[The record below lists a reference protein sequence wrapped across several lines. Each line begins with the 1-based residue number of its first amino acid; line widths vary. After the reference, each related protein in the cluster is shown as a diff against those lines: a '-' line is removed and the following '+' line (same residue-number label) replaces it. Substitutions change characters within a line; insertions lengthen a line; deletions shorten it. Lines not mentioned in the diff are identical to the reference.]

1 MTPRRAPGSRPLVLK
16 FGGSAFADLD
26 GYHRVARYA
35 VRRSAEEERPLVVV
49 VSAMSGTTGR
59 LQQTL
64 DALAADPPASAAAM
78 LLTTG
83 ETVSVALL
91 TAALDAQGVAAHP
104 VSAAGTGL
112 RAEGPPDRATVT
124 SADATALSR
133 ALADGGIAVVPG
145 GQAVDAHGR
154 TVMLGRNSSDLS
166 AVATAAMLGADTCEL
181 FSDVPG
187 VCTADPYL
195 VPEAR
200 TLSRISYEGVRRM
213 SRHGAKVV
221 HEGAVQWAER
231 AGVRVWCRPFPWGEG
246 AAGDT
251 GVGERLGVEPAEGG
265 VAGEGALV
273 RDPAGVVGDGAVGG
287 EQRAVGT
294 VVGAGPEAAAVVVHQ
309 GSEVW
314 SFRSGRE
321 RRAVAGRLRA
331 EGLPVTEFDTAGE
344 ICLTVPTGARGAA
357 RHLSGA
363 RRLDDLC
370 LVTALRADGRAD
382 HIAVPRSEAASEARR
397 RHAALYPSPAGATAP
412 PAAPPVKARSPHSDV
427 LVGSGPAS
435 APDDKRVD

>member
-1 MTPRRAPGSRPLVLK
+1 MTSRRTPGRRPLVLK

-35 VRRSAEEERPLVVV
+35 VRRSADEERPLVVV

-91 TAALDAQGVAAHP
+91 TAALDAQGVVAHP
-104 VSAAGTGL
+104 VPAASTGL
-112 RAEGPPDRATVT
+112 LAEGPPDRATVT

-133 ALADGGIAVVPG
+133 ALADGRIAVVPG

-246 AAGDT
+246 MRGDIE
-251 GVGERLGVEPAEGG
+251 VGERLGTAPG
-265 VAGEGALV
+265 AGAVV
-273 RDPAGVVGDGAVGG
+273 RDRAVAGDGAEGG

-309 GSEVW
+309 GSDVW

-321 RRAVAGRLRA
+321 CRAVAGRLRV
-331 EGLPVTEFDTAGE
+331 EGLSVTEFDTAGE

-357 RHLSGA
+357 RHLDGA

-382 HIAVPRSEAASEARR
+382 HLAVPRSEAAAEARR
-397 RHAALYPSPAGATAP
+397 RHAALYPSSGGATAP

-435 APDDKRVD
+435 PSAPDDKRVD

>member
-1 MTPRRAPGSRPLVLK
+1 MTPRPTPGSRPLVLK

-91 TAALDAQGVAAHP
+91 TAVLDAQGVAAHP
-104 VSAAGTGL
+104 VPASGTGL
-112 RAEGPPDRATVT
+112 LAEGPPDRATVT

-133 ALADGGIAVVPG
+133 ALADGRIAVVPG

-231 AGVRVWCRPFPWGEG
+231 ARVRVWCRPFPWSEG
-246 AAGDT
+246 AGADT
-251 GVGERLGVEPAEGG
+251 GVGERSGAEPEEGA
-265 VAGEGALV
+265 VAGEGA
-273 RDPAGVVGDGAVGG
+273 VVGDRAVGG

-309 GSEVW
+309 GSGVW

-382 HIAVPRSEAASEARR
+382 HIAVPRSEAAAEARR
-397 RHAALYPSPAGATAP
+397 RHAALYPSLAGATAP

-427 LVGSGPAS
+427 LVGSAS
-435 APDDKRVD
+435 APENKRVD

>member
-1 MTPRRAPGSRPLVLK
+1 MTGRRTPDSRPLVLK

-35 VRRSAEEERPLVVV
+35 VRRSTEEKRPLVVV

-64 DALAADPPASAAAM
+64 DALAADPPAHAAAM

-91 TAALDAQGVAAHP
+91 AAALDAEGTPACP
-104 VSAAGTGL
+104 LPAAGTGL
-112 RAEGPPDRATVT
+112 LAEGPVDRAGLT
-124 SADATALSR
+124 SASPEALSK
-133 ALADGGIAVVPG
+133 ALADWPIVVVPG
-145 GQAVDAHGR
+145 GQAVDVAGR

-166 AVATAAMLGADTCEL
+166 AAATAATLGADTCEL

-221 HEGAVQWAER
+221 HGGAVDWAER
-231 AGVRVWCRPFPWGEG
+231 GGVRLLCRPFPWSEG
-246 AAGDT
+246 
-251 GVGERLGVEPAEGG
+251 PEGG
-265 VAGEGALV
+265 T
-273 RDPAGVVGDGAVGG
+273 
-287 EQRAVGT
+287 AVGT
-294 VVGAGPEAAAVVVHQ
+294 GPEAAAVVVHKD
-309 GSEVW
+309 SDVW
-314 SFRSGRE
+314 CFRSGRE
-321 RRAVAGRLRA
+321 RRAVGGRLRA
-331 EGLPVTEFDTAGE
+331 EGLGITEFDTASE
-344 ICLTVPTGARGAA
+344 ACLTVPAGARGAA
-357 RHLSGA
+357 RHLRTA

-370 LVTALRADGRAD
+370 LVTTLRADGRAE
-382 HIAVPRSEAASEARR
+382 HAVVPRSDAAAEARR
-397 RHAALYPSPAGATAP
+397 RHALLYPDPAGTSGPAIPP
-412 PAAPPVKARSPHSDV
+412 PAKARSPHSDV
-427 LVGSGPAS
+427 LVGSGPAP
-435 APDDKRVD
+435 APENKPLD

>member
-1 MTPRRAPGSRPLVLK
+1 MTPRPAPGSRPLVLK

-64 DALAADPPASAAAM
+64 DALASDPPASAAAM

-104 VSAAGTGL
+104 VPAAGTGL
-112 RAEGPPDRATVT
+112 LAEGPPDRATVT

-133 ALADGGIAVVPG
+133 ALADGRIAVVPG

-246 AAGDT
+246 AGADI
-251 GVGERLGVEPAEGG
+251 GVGERLGTGPGETA
-265 VAGEGALV
+265 VAGEGA
-273 RDPAGVVGDGAVGG
+273 VVEGRAVAGDGVEGG

-309 GSEVW
+309 GSDVW

-344 ICLTVPTGARGAA
+344 ICLTVPAGARGAA

-363 RRLDDLC
+363 RRLDGLC

-382 HIAVPRSEAASEARR
+382 HIAVPRSEAAAEARR
-397 RHAALYPSPAGATAP
+397 RHAALYPSLAGATAP

-435 APDDKRVD
+435 ASENKRVD

>member
-1 MTPRRAPGSRPLVLK
+1 MTPRPTPGSRPLVLK

-35 VRRSAEEERPLVVV
+35 LRRSAEEERPLVVV

-104 VSAAGTGL
+104 VPAAGTGL
-112 RAEGPPDRATVT
+112 LAEGPPDRATVT

-133 ALADGGIAVVPG
+133 ALADGRIAVVPG

-181 FSDVPG
+181 FSDVSG

-246 AAGDT
+246 AGGET
-251 GVGERLGVEPAEGG
+251 GVGERLGAVP
-265 VAGEGALV
+265 GEGAM
-273 RDPAGVVGDGAVGG
+273 AGDRALARNGAVGG
-287 EQRAVGT
+287 GQRAVGT
-294 VVGAGPEAAAVVVHQ
+294 VVGSGPEAAAVVVHQ
-309 GSEVW
+309 GSDVW

-344 ICLTVPTGARGAA
+344 ICLTVPAGARGVA

-382 HIAVPRSEAASEARR
+382 HIAVPRSEAAAEARR

>member
-1 MTPRRAPGSRPLVLK
+1 MTPRRAPGRRPLVLK

-35 VRRSAEEERPLVVV
+35 VRRSADEERPLVVV

-91 TAALDAQGVAAHP
+91 TAALDARGVAAHP
-104 VSAAGTGL
+104 IPAAGTGL
-112 RAEGPPDRATVT
+112 LAEGPPDRATVT

-133 ALADGGIAVVPG
+133 ALADGRIAVVPG
-145 GQAVDAHGR
+145 GQAVDARGR

-221 HEGAVQWAER
+221 HEGAVRWAER

-246 AAGDT
+246 EGADI
-251 GVGERLGVEPAEGG
+251 GVGERLRTEPEGRTEPGEGG
-265 VAGEGALV
+265 VAG
-273 RDPAGVVGDGAVGG
+273 D
-287 EQRAVGT
+287 RAVEG
-294 VVGAGPEAAAVVVHQ
+294 E
-309 GSEVW
+309 
-314 SFRSGRE
+314 
-321 RRAVAGRLRA
+321 RA
-331 EGLPVTEFDTAGE
+331 EGG
-344 ICLTVPTGARGAA
+344 GSRGPSA
-357 RHLSGA
+357 LSWGRGR
-363 RRLDDLC
+363 RRLPWSC
-370 LVTALRADGRAD
+370 TRAAMCGR
-382 HIAVPRSEAASEARR
+382 
-397 RHAALYPSPAGATAP
+397 
-412 PAAPPVKARSPHSDV
+412 
-427 LVGSGPAS
+427 SGPAANAGRWLGGCGPRDCRSPSSTPRARS
-435 APDDKRVD
+435 A